1 MFMECC
7 CYKKIITLKFHQL
20 KFSTI
25 LLWSQ
30 KREKKIKLITNPK
43 KFPTMKVIS
52 IRFLEKRK
60 ERERDQICTYMVGHS
75 MDHDVFHQKLCWSLK
90 GDPKGNFKPEMLNR
104 TNLMFGDQSGKR
116 CKHQGTLEII
126 FSNNTRIRVSNS
138 H

>member
-60 ERERDQICTYMVGHS
+60 EREREIKFALTWLVILWTM
-75 MDHDVFHQKLCWSLK
+75 
-90 GDPKGNFKPEMLNR
+90 
-104 TNLMFGDQSGKR
+104 MFSIKN
-116 CKHQGTLEII
+116 CAE
-126 FSNNTRIRVSNS
+126 V
-138 H
+138 